1 MHWKLDR
8 YLKTDDKYSFLIF
21 RSKMVYFDKKSIFK
35 KVGIKENFVVLDR
48 GPAKQSAAVVAAA
61 IPDLGGWSVGG
72 DWDGA

>member
-1 MHWKLDR
+1 
-8 YLKTDDKYSFLIF
+8 
-21 RSKMVYFDKKSIFK
+21 MVYFDKKSIFK

-48 GPAKQSAAVVAAA
+48 GPAKQSAAVGAAA